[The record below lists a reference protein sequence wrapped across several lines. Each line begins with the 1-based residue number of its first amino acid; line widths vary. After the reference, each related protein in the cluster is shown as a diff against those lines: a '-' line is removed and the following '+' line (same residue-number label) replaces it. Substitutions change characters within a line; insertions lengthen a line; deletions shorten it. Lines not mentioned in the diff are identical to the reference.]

1 MNKYTKLIIWIL
13 SLQFVSGL
21 FGLLMRQ
28 PVDAWYLE
36 LQRSPLSPPNYIF
49 GIVWPLLYLMIAV
62 AGWMIWE
69 MESNQQMRA
78 IKRAFMF
85 QIILNWIWSP
95 LFFNFHLIKVSFAV
109 ILLIWAAVG
118 YLIYRLFDVQ
128 QQAAVLLV
136 PYFAW
141 LSFAAYLNYYIVIN
155 N

>member
-1 MNKYTKLIIWIL
+1 MNKYIKLAMWIL

-36 LQRSPLSPPNYIF
+36 LQRSPLSPPNYVF

-62 AGWMIWE
+62 AGWMIWQ
-69 MESNQQMRA
+69 MESNQQMRP

-85 QIILNWIWSP
+85 QMILNWIWSP
-95 LFFNFHLIKVSFAV
+95 LFFNLHLLELSFAV

-128 QQAAVLLV
+128 QQAAALLV

>member
-1 MNKYTKLIIWIL
+1 MNKYMKLAMWVL
-13 SLQFVSGL
+13 SLQVVSSL
-21 FGLLMRQ
+21 FGLFMRK
-28 PVDAWYLE
+28 PLDTWYFALE
-36 LQRSPLSPPNYIF
+36 RSPLSPPNYVF

-62 AGWMIWE
+62 AGWMIWQ
-69 MESNQQMRA
+69 MESNQQMVTA
-78 IKRAFMF
+78 KKAFIF
-85 QIILNWIWSP
+85 QMILNWIWSP

-118 YLIYRLFDVQ
+118 YLIYRLFNIQ
-128 QQAAVLLV
+128 QQAAVLLA